1 LGDVLITCRPVDPNR
16 DFPGIVAL
24 VNAIDPESIT
34 VNEYARTY
42 HRSTPEQ
49 RAYRAVAIDTHTQEH
64 VRGYAVAIH
73 RDGMPP
79 GHVILWL
86 GVNPQWREQGI
97 GSSLYD
103 HMVSF
108 LKTSGWEV
116 TSLESDVSDACP
128 NCLAFAEH
136 RGFHIER
143 HLFESTLDLAQFNAS
158 AFQEILE
165 SVEAQG
171 IRFLSFAEL
180 PRSADVQQR
189 LYDLDQRIALDMP
202 GGNWFPLTFETF
214 QQQLFDD
221 LSCEPQGK
229 IIAVDGEEWIGL
241 AIVLLYRESN
251 AAYNFMTGVDRRY
264 RGRKI
269 GLALKLLTIQY
280 AKERGL
286 AYLRTNNDSEN
297 TAILALN
304 QKLGYRS
311 EPGRYL
317 LRFSS

>member
-1 LGDVLITCRPVDPNR
+1 VITLRPVDPN
-16 DFPGIVAL
+16 DFPGIVRV
-24 VNAIDPESIT
+24 VNTIDPEPIT
-34 VNEYARTY
+34 IEEFTKNYQ
-42 HRSTPEQ
+42 RSGPKR
-49 RAYRAVAIDTHTQEH
+49 RAYRIVAVDAQQE
-64 VRGYAVAIH
+64 VRGYAVVIH
-73 RDGMPP
+73 EDGMPP

-86 GVNPQWREQGI
+86 GVEPQWCKQGI
-97 GSSLYD
+97 GTALYD

-158 AFQEILE
+158 AFQGILE

-171 IRFLSFAEL
+171 IRFHTFTEL
-180 PRSADVQQR
+180 PQSADVQQR
-189 LYDLDQRIALDMP
+189 LYDLDRRIALDIP

-214 QQQLFDD
+214 QQRIFDD
-221 LSCEPQGK
+221 PSCEPQGK

-241 AIVLLYRESN
+241 AIVRLYRDSN
-251 AAYNFMTGVDRRY
+251 AAYNFMTGVDRHY

-269 GLALKLLTIQY
+269 GLALKLLAIRY
-280 AKERGL
+280 AKQRGV
-286 AYLRTNNDSEN
+286 AYIRTNNDSEN
-297 TAILALN
+297 SPILTLN
-304 QKLGYRS
+304 RKLGYRP

-317 LRFSS
+317 LQQDFSP